1 MKNFSKKKILFI
13 FGTRPEAIKMASVIL
28 KFRKHSEIFD
38 TYICTTGQHKELLE
52 QVMNVFNLKSDYNLS
67 IMQLTQDLYDVFGR
81 VLIGMRSILD
91 EVLPDYIF
99 VHGDTSTSTASAL
112 AAFYKKMPVCHIE
125 AGLRTNNIYSPW
137 PEEMNRQITTR
148 ISTFHFAPT
157 EQAKMNLIRENIDSG
172 AIFVTGNTVIDS
184 LKLALNIIN
193 DNNELESSIIKEIKE
208 QGYNLDSLNKRKIV
222 LITGH
227 RRENF
232 GEGFENICNAIKS
245 SADNNPNV
253 DYVYPVHFNPNVRK
267 AVNHIL
273 KNNSNKNIFLIEPI
287 DYFSFVYLMNKSYI
301 ILTDSGGIQEEAPFL
316 NKPVLLMRD
325 TTERPEAVDVGTVK
339 LVGTKKSIIEEN
351 LQKLIDDFNF
361 YLTFSSKTNPYG
373 DGNAAERIFEYMNFI
388 IDKNRV

>member
-339 LVGTKKSIIEEN
+339 LVGTKKSVIEEN